1 MGRAKVSWY
10 VLPVL
15 ETVRGLIK
23 IILVLA
29 GVACDVPADFYS
41 FSFFPA
47 NWTQF
52 RPSGDELQSY
62 FHALAVRYRLYPH
75 ITFESVAEDARWD
88 AASARWVVRVR
99 VRVRAPGT
107 EKEGEWVW
115 VEHHAR
121 ILCSA
126 AGGLVQPKTPDIKG
140 LGDFKGTIVQSAA
153 WDPKLD
159 LNGKNVAVFGNGRA
173 Y

>member
-1 MGRAKVSWY
+1 M
-10 VLPVL
+10 
-15 ETVRGLIK
+15 
-23 IILVLA
+23 LA

-126 AGGLVQPKTPDIKG
+126 AGGLVEPKTPDIKG
-140 LGDFKGTIVQSAA
+140 LGDFTGTIVQSAA